1 MTCHVNYIDS
11 YVYCNLL
18 SNVAL
23 KTTGNQ
29 VALNQKRKL
38 CNNYNYIYQKT
49 KHVNRGKREPTRKAF
64 NVRSWIQNTNRSSS
78 NCYFVGL
85 FGAGQVSADPP
96 PDWRL
101 STKFTEVSTKDCFFF
116 FKVSWNHVLRS
127 DLNPSALKEQNPNP
141 VPHRSNRCKYDL
153 FYQIPNQHK
162 AACRSSVREDL
173 WESQQNVLLQP
184 RRTRRLLEHK

>member
-11 YVYCNLL
+11 YVYYNLL

-29 VALNQKRKL
+29 VALNQKCKH
-38 CNNYNYIYQKT
+38 QKT

-85 FGAGQVSADPP
+85 FGAGQASTDPP

-101 STKFTEVSTKDCFFF
+101 STKFTEVSTKDCF

-153 FYQIPNQHK
+153 FIKYWISTKPPVDHPSERTCEKVSRTFRCSPGGLGDFLNI
-162 AACRSSVREDL
+162 
-173 WESQQNVLLQP
+173 NNLL
-184 RRTRRLLEHK
+184 RWRK